1 MLAQVLVVA
10 NFLKLNKLKTQCTV
24 GDQLLISPDNVN
36 TLSSREV
43 MRIKKYKSTIN
54 GKLFVTVTGRN
65 IGDIDEQ
72 M

>member
-1 MLAQVLVVA
+1 
-10 NFLKLNKLKTQCTV
+10 
-24 GDQLLISPDNVN
+24 
-36 TLSSREV
+36 